1 MGKGEPVQEGAGT
14 RKMPPGPSAVAGGV
28 PADAPAAARPVKGR
42 FAPSPTGRMHGGNIF
57 AALMAWLVAKAQGGT
72 VVLRIEDLDR
82 DRSKRDFADQVQRD
96 FERLGLTWDEGPYF
110 QQGRDGRYREA
121 LEELRGRGLLYPC
134 FCTRADLHAASAP
147 HRGEKLVYGGACRG
161 LSEEQRAARALERP
175 GALRLAVPDEDI
187 AFQDLIQGD
196 YGQNLARDCGDF
208 IVQRSDGLF
217 AYQLACAVDDADQGI
232 DSVVRGMDLLV
243 STPQQIFLRRLLGDD
258 GADRVQ
264 YAHVPLM
271 VGERDRRLSKRDHD
285 ASLDSLL
292 AAYGTPRAVL
302 GHVAYVA
309 GLQPADEPAAPEDLL
324 QVFDLARI
332 ADCFPDKE
340 QILWR

>member
-1 MGKGEPVQEGAGT
+1 MAG
-14 RKMPPGPSAVAGGV
+14 RGLPDK
-28 PADAPAAARPVKGR
+28 PVKGR

-57 AALMAWLVAKAQGGT
+57 AALMAWLVAKAQDGT

-82 DRSKRDFADQVQRD
+82 DRSKRAFADQVQRD
-96 FERLGLTWDEGPYF
+96 FERLGLTWDEGPFF

-121 LEELRGRGLLYPC
+121 LEGLQERGLLYPC

-147 HRGEKLVYGGACRG
+147 HRGEKLVYAGTCRR
-161 LSEEQRAARALERP
+161 LSEGQRAVRALERP

-187 AFQDLIQGD
+187 AFDDLIQGP

-217 AYQLACAVDDADQGI
+217 AYQLACAADDADQGI
-232 DSVVRGMDLLV
+232 TSVVRGMDLLM
-243 STPQQIFLRRLLGDD
+243 STPQQIFLRRLLGDAAAD
-258 GADRVQ
+258 GVQ

-292 AAYGTPRAVL
+292 DAYGTPQAVL
-302 GHVAYVA
+302 GHVAYAA
-309 GLQPADEPAAPEDLL
+309 GLQEADEPATPEGLL
-324 QVFDLARI
+324 QHFDMARI
-332 ADCFPDKE
+332 ADYFPDKE